1 LTHEVSTARV
11 AEYLDVFDTWRWDAL
26 VAKRPGRHKQAAAR
40 ARDHLI
46 RRGEMLEGM
55 IQD

>member
-1 LTHEVSTARV
+1 
-11 AEYLDVFDTWRWDAL
+11 LDSWRWHTL
-26 VAKRPGRHKQAAAR
+26 VAKPPGRDQQAAAR

-55 IQD
+55 IQNRRT